1 MKNHES
7 SLTNGAAAAAVMASA
22 IGSFILGIATILKEN
37 IHSVEK
43 LMNFY
48 DPVGPL
54 SGATIIALLL
64 WIISWIV
71 LHVIWKNKEVK
82 FDKVFMAGTLLII
95 LGLVGT
101 FPPFFDLFH

>member
-1 MKNHES
+1 MKNHAS
-7 SLTNGAAAAAVMASA
+7 SFTNGAGAAAYLAAG
-22 IGSFILGIATILKEN
+22 IGSIILGISVILKEN
-37 IHSVEK
+37 IKSVAK
-43 LMNFY
+43 FMNFY

-54 SGATIIALLL
+54 SGTTIIALLL

-82 FDKVFMAGTLLII
+82 FDKIFLAGTLLII

-101 FPPFFDLFH
+101 FPPFFGLFH